1 MLNFPVLS
9 LVLITTLLHILCM
22 SLGLNDAFLGQDSN
36 AYWGVWEP
44 NVEDSFVFLPLFL
57 F

>member
-9 LVLITTLLHILCM
+9 LVLTTMLLRILCM
-22 SLGLNDAFLGQDSN
+22 SLGLNDASLGQDSN

-44 NVEDSFVFLPLFL
+44 NVED
-57 F
+57 